1 MCYAEDVCRGL
12 RRDSM
17 RADSNASWMT
27 QRIVVYVSGIL
38 HICDA
43 AQLDQDDLQ
52 VVSSVRFL
60 SSPLFDGTIIPT
72 PELLTHFV

>member
-1 MCYAEDVCRGL
+1 
-12 RRDSM
+12 M

-43 AQLDQDDLQ
+43 AQLDQDNES
-52 VVSSVRFL
+52 VVSSVGFL
-60 SSPLFDGTIIPT
+60 SSPLFDGTMIPNL
-72 PELLTHFV
+72 ELLKHFA